1 MYANYGREKDFEAL
15 KKSNISCSGKIV
27 MMRYGKIGRA
37 TKVSKLGIQ
46 VSSIQGQFGTHCYAN
61 ESKMASY
68 SLSPNPRSQGR

>member
-37 TKVSKLGIQ
+37 TKVSRLRIQ
-46 VSSIQGQFGTHCYAN
+46 VAFLLC
-61 ESKMASY
+61 
-68 SLSPNPRSQGR
+68 QGRKR